1 MKKKCVFCPLD
12 QESLKYR
19 IFLLCIRKKI
29 LIYSFWHSQTVKAGA
44 TVMSFILKE
53 SGVTQVL
60 C

>member
-1 MKKKCVFCPLD
+1 MRSLD
-12 QESLKYR
+12 LWLQ
-19 IFLLCIRKKI
+19 
-29 LIYSFWHSQTVKAGA
+29 QTVKAGA